1 MLLVLLKNFYF
12 NLKIQHQNIKMSLL
26 SFSGVQTLS
35 KEVLLSIKLG
45 IKAFMNGFP
54 KLMMEITRMT
64 FGSVMIFVQIILA
77 LVQSE
82 FSEDEES

>member
-1 MLLVLLKNFYF
+1 
-12 NLKIQHQNIKMSLL
+12 MSLL
-26 SFSGVQTLS
+26 RFSGVQTLS

>member
-1 MLLVLLKNFYF
+1 
-12 NLKIQHQNIKMSLL
+12 MSLL

-45 IKAFMNGFP
+45 IKAIMNGFP